1 MTTSPSASAS
11 LPGSSVERLAAS
23 RYVLLTT
30 FRRDGRAVPTPVWV
44 MGDGDCLAVW
54 SAADAG
60 KVKRIR
66 NSGRVTVAPCNWRG
80 VPKGESVPGVAE
92 LPADRD
98 TVHYLDLMKRKYGL
112 VARVGLLGSRLKGSR
127 YRAVGIRIRLA
138 E

>member
-44 MGDGDCLAVW
+44 MRDGDCLAVW

-66 NSGRVTVAPCNWRG
+66 NSGRVTVAPCDWRG
-80 VPKGESVPGVAE
+80 APKGEPVPGVAE
-92 LPADRD
+92 LPADQD

-112 VARVGLLGSRLKGSR
+112 VARVGLLGSRLKGPGHR
-127 YRAVGIRIRLA
+127 TAGIRIRLA